1 MKYYCHYIA
10 TLLLFSLSNPLFAQY
25 EKLTIHN
32 GCHYDS
38 TPKEKEYFIYEPMQS
53 EEEILNEILDKI
65 GLDHAEFQLRASNVG
80 NAIATKENGIRY
92 ILYDPLFLSKVVRD
106 ADSKWAVYSI
116 IAHEIGHHV
125 YGHDFTETNPEKR
138 KRMELQADDFSGRMI
153 NSLCGQEEDALCAI
167 NTLDPAKVSPNY
179 PVLNAR
185 RAKIIDG
192 WYTQKEIWERQGAD
206 PCGISI
212 ELKHGEKYKK
222 NRASNA
228 RALIT
233 GDKMIIEFDSKHPNG
248 SQRECRSFLI
258 TSPNLGLSPKNLE
271 WRSDP
276 TKFGDKQQLIWHY
289 KKDNYTK
296 EMVEKGDQLGIGVFE
311 PRKVPYP
318 LTFKD
323 YIAPTLALAG
333 GGISFYIGIDKKGI
347 ADDKYDLHRTNR
359 SIGSPLYDEREQLFT
374 DANDILDQS
383 QNWKTAGYILTA
395 IGTAFVID
403 RIIKAKRSKKGR
415 LF

>member
-1 MKYYCHYIA
+1 MKNYCYYIT
-10 TLLLFSLSNPLFAQY
+10 TLLLFSLSSPLFTQY
-25 EKLTIHN
+25 EKLTIHT

-138 KRMELQADDFSGRMI
+138 KQMELQADDFSGRMI

-167 NTLDPAKVSPNY
+167 NTLDPAKISPNY

-192 WYTQKEIWERQGAD
+192 WYTQKEIWERQGTD

-212 ELKHGEKYKK
+212 ELEHGKKYKK

-228 RALIT
+228 RALVT

-258 TSPNLGLSPKNLE
+258 TSPNLGLSPKSLE

-333 GGISFYIGIDKKGI
+333 GGISLYIGIDKKSI

-359 SIGSPLYDEREQLFT
+359 SIGSPLYDERDQLFN

-395 IGTAFVID
+395 IGTALVID